1 MISTLQEMIVY
12 GQHEP
17 SCENHGRIII
27 DRVSAETFVC
37 VFFSH
42 ILYIYFIRWVGIKS
56 LTWDFR

>member
-37 VFFSH
+37 VFFFTFFVYL
-42 ILYIYFIRWVGIKS
+42 LYSVG
-56 LTWDFR
+56 RN